1 MASQSL
7 QTQQTAVQVT
17 GQNLANVNTTG
28 YTRQTAD
35 IETSPDVMVTGIG
48 LEGTGAQ
55 VLTIQQAVDAVL
67 NNQIQGQQ
75 SVNGYWNAQ
84 QSALQSVQ
92 DNLNEFLSTSN
103 SAATNTSTSTTTSS
117 GLSTLLNNFF
127 GDLQSVATSPTSIP
141 ARQSLIS
148 DAQTLAT
155 TFNQMSSQFGQQD
168 TTLNTR
174 LSNNVD
180 SANQLLSDIAGLNQ
194 QISAAE
200 FGGGDANDLVNKQQ
214 QDLQN
219 LAQLTDITTSAG
231 ANGQVNVSIDGQQL
245 ISGDK
250 LLDTLQ
256 TYDPGN
262 GNLLVET
269 ATGGTPLTLTGGS
282 MQGTIDT
289 RDGTLATLQNSV
301 NTLASTLITQ
311 FNSIYTTGFSITG
324 TTGAVFFNG
333 SDATSITV
341 NPTVVNDPSSFQASG
356 SATASG
362 DNSIALQLADLANTA
377 QSGLGGQTFTG
388 SYTQTVGNFGNTLQ
402 NANTQVTNQTAVMN
416 MLTTQQQTIS
426 GVSIDEEMTHL
437 LTFQQA
443 YEASAELVSTVNQ
456 MLGATLAM
464 KSGS

>member
-1 MASQSL
+1 
-7 QTQQTAVQVT
+7 
-17 GQNLANVNTTG
+17 
-28 YTRQTAD
+28 
-35 IETSPDVMVTGIG
+35 
-48 LEGTGAQ
+48 
-55 VLTIQQAVDAVL
+55 
-67 NNQIQGQQ
+67 
-75 SVNGYWNAQ
+75 
-84 QSALQSVQ
+84 
-92 DNLNEFLSTSN
+92 
-103 SAATNTSTSTTTSS
+103 
-117 GLSTLLNNFF
+117 
-127 GDLQSVATSPTSIP
+127 
-141 ARQSLIS
+141 
-148 DAQTLAT
+148 
-155 TFNQMSSQFGQQD
+155 
-168 TTLNTR
+168 
-174 LSNNVD
+174 
-180 SANQLLSDIAGLNQ
+180 LNQ